1 MGNRFRQAVQRFLFC
16 MDLYHQECIMVLR
29 GNRLLCII
37 IAAMA
42 IFMIQSQEQ
51 ILWKIAYLVLLYLF
65 LMLSI
70 IDRRHY
76 IIPDVVLQ
84 CGILVCVIADILR
97 LWMQPTVLIT
107 SLFMRSIHGL
117 AIFVPLLLFILL
129 MDWLLQKETMGGGD
143 LKLFFV
149 VGFIFGTMQAL
160 LVLFLAC
167 MIGILW
173 QIGLYLRR
181 QDKLLPFGPSIA
193 LASWV
198 VVLYGEQ
205 LIEKFFCIL

>member
-1 MGNRFRQAVQRFLFC
+1 MGNRFRQAVQQFLFC
-16 MDLYHQECIMVLR
+16 MDLYHQECIKVLR

-51 ILWKIAYLVLLYLF
+51 ILWKIAYPVLLYLF

-70 IDRRHY
+70 IDQRHY

-84 CGILVCVIADILR
+84 CGILVCVSADIFR

-107 SLFMRSIHGL
+107 SLFMRSINGL
-117 AIFVPLLLFILL
+117 VIFVPLLLFILL

-149 VGFIFGTMQAL
+149 VGFILGAIQAL
-160 LVLFLAC
+160 LVLLLAC

-173 QIGLYLRR
+173 QIGLYLRK